1 MSAFYSNMS
10 GTTEIND
17 ALKTLWAGAFQ
28 LGFTQNDVVSQ
39 FAQRIDVPGAA
50 INVVKYGNLAVDT
63 SALAEYDEATA
74 TALSDSKITLTP
86 AEYGQVVSRTSLA
99 SLQTGG
105 QLDLAAFQAVGVAAA
120 RKMNKLGTAALEAS
134 TNAVAVAGKT
144 ISTLATTD
152 ILTLTELNKIY
163 NKLARANVPTVE
175 GGLYVA
181 FLHDDVIHDLR
192 NATGAGSWMDTNK
205 YTNVTPLTNEV
216 GAFGGFRI
224 IRNNDCSIT
233 ARTSTYGDGY
243 KSSFVGAESLLLGVS
258 KDVGPVVTGP
268 FDNLGRFVNVG
279 YYGVLDMKIGR
290 PESVWTGISTSSVAA
305 NA

>member
-1 MSAFYSNMS
+1 MANFYTNMS

-28 LGFTQNDVVSQ
+28 LGFQQSDVVTQ
-39 FAQRIDVPGAA
+39 FAQRVDVAGAA
-50 INVVKYGNLAVDT
+50 INVTKYGNLAVDT
-63 SALAEYDEATA
+63 AALSEYEQPSATA
-74 TALSDSKITLTP
+74 MSDTKVTLTP
-86 AEYGQVVSRTSLA
+86 AEYGQVVSRTQLA
-99 SLQTGG
+99 NLQTGG
-105 QLDLAAFQAVGVAAA
+105 QLELAAFQAVGQAAA
-120 RKMNKLGTAALEAS
+120 RKLNKLGTAALEA
-134 TNAVAVAGKT
+134 TGNTVGVGGHNA
-144 ISTLATTD
+144 ATMALVD
-152 ILTLTELNKIY
+152 LMTLTELNKIY

-216 GAFGGFRI
+216 GTFGGFRI
-224 IRNNDCSIT
+224 VRNNDATIT
-233 ARTSTYGDGY
+233 AKGANTCDTYE
-243 KSSFVGAESLLLGVS
+243 SCFIGAESLLMGVS
-258 KDVGPVVTGP
+258 KDMAPIVTGP

-279 YYGVLDMKIGR
+279 YYGVLDIKIGR
-290 PESVWTGISTSSVAA
+290 AESAWSVLSTSSVAA